1 VIHLRDAFIFAAL
14 ANALM
19 LCGTGCA
26 SLAYGSWVPM
36 QVGLTITSTTFLTA
50 AAAVV
55 PLVWLNIRAAIGESK

>member
-1 VIHLRDAFIFAAL
+1 VIHLRDAFIFSAL
-14 ANALM
+14 GNLLM

-36 QVGLTITSTTFLTA
+36 QVGLTIAATTFLTA

-55 PLVWLNIRAAIGESK
+55 PLVWLNIRAAIGEVK

>member
-1 VIHLRDAFIFAAL
+1 MIHLRDAFIFAAL

-26 SLAYGSWVPM
+26 SLAYDSWMPM

-50 AAAVV
+50 AASVA
-55 PLVWLNIRAAIGESK
+55 PLVWLNIRAAIGETK